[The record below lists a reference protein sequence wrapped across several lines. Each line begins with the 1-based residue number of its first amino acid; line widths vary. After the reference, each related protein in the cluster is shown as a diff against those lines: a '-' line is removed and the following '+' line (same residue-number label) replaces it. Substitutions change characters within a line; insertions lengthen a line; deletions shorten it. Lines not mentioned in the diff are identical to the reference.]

1 MSGDAGVSKLLDGLV
16 LERAGFESQFPHRL
30 RVCSKCLSSLRKNKM
45 PKAAKTN
52 GFWLGEFPEHL
63 RDATFIEMIEA
74 IPVRMSGMV
83 LALEE

>member
-1 MSGDAGVSKLLDGLV
+1 
-16 LERAGFESQFPHRL
+16 
-30 RVCSKCLSSLRKNKM
+30 M

-74 IPVRMSGMV
+74 SPVRMSGMV